1 MTPCEEHG
9 LRLTRAVEEA
19 ERHTGCEIVVVGFR
33 RADGYLDVAF
43 RNALVVALIV
53 LGLVLLVPFD
63 IPEVLVFPIVAGA
76 SLAVFWASRLPAVAR
91 ATSTQRR
98 REAAIRRAM
107 AVAFQE
113 RGVSRTRQRVGVLVG
128 FFELERETA
137 VLFDVGLQARIPADV
152 RASIAE
158 RLRSGCAGEDIESRA
173 AAIAGMG
180 TRLGAWVPRLADDVD
195 ELPNAPRVEGV
206 Q

>member
-43 RNALVVALIV
+43 RNALIVALV
-53 LGLVLLVPFD
+53 ALGLVLLVPFD
-63 IPEVLVFPIVAGA
+63 IHEVLVFPIVVGA
-76 SLAVFWASRLPAVAR
+76 SLAVFWASRLPTVAR
-91 ATSTQRR
+91 ATSTRR
-98 REAAIRRAM
+98 RRDAAIRTAM

-113 RGVSRTRQRVGVLVG
+113 RGVSRTRERVGVLVG
-128 FFELERETA
+128 FFGLERETA

-158 RLRSGCAGEDIESRA
+158 WLRSGCSSEDLERRA

-180 TRLGAWVPRLADDVD
+180 TRLGAWVPRPADDVD
-195 ELPNAPRVEGV
+195 ELPNAPTAEGV
-206 Q
+206 R